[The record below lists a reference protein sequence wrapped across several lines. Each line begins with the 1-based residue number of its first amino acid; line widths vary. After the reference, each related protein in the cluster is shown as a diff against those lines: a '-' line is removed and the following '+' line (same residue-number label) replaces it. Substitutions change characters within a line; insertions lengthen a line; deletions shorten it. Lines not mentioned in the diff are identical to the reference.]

1 MRKRNIFITVAV
13 LITSIIL
20 MGLDVYENK
29 EREALA
35 KAEAERIYTIS
46 YILKDADFNKKPTLN
61 IRTVVSTPLEP
72 LLKSNVE
79 NEEQ

>member
-1 MRKRNIFITVAV
+1 MRKRNIFIKVAV
-13 LITSIIL
+13 LITSIIF

-35 KAEAERIYTIS
+35 KAERIYTIS
-46 YILKDADFNKKPTLN
+46 DILKDADFKKKPILN
-61 IRTVVSTPLEP
+61 IRTVVSTPLES

>member
-46 YILKDADFNKKPTLN
+46 DILKDAD
-61 IRTVVSTPLEP
+61 V
-72 LLKSNVE
+72 
-79 NEEQ
+79 Q